1 MSTLSTSAHVSARG
15 LAMPPSP
22 IRKLMPLA
30 NEAKKRG
37 VEVLHLNIGQP
48 DLETPLPMRERLL
61 GYSRRAR
68 FPQIE
73 ADPRLPSQ
81 RRKRRERPRPDP
93 LAGVWENE
101 IVPVL

>member
-1 MSTLSTSAHVSARG
+1 MVTRRVVVVVGPITPVARG
-15 LAMPPSP
+15 SAVSRA
-22 IRKLMPLA
+22 ITAGDRFGA
-30 NEAKKRG
+30 S
-37 VEVLHLNIGQP
+37 
-48 DLETPLPMRERLL
+48 LPMRERLL